1 MPPAGTTRRRSR
13 ATPVYDRIREDVL
26 SCSLPPGSRIHEQ
39 ALAKRHQVS
48 KSPVR
53 DALLRLQEQN
63 LVEVLPRKGYRVLP
77 ISAAD
82 AAELYQMRLLYE
94 QACVAGAIEHATDA
108 QLAGLDAFRGP
119 PSRKSLPAWIRYNRD
134 FHIGIARLC
143 GNSRLAR
150 AAIGVIEQFD
160 RLTYVGVRGVDKV
173 LGLQRFV
180 AEHAGIIDAMKQR
193 DKRRA
198 RALVREHIESSRKRT
213 LEAIANPVIVP

>member
-1 MPPAGTTRRRSR
+1 MPPAGTGNSR
-13 ATPVYDRIREDVL
+13 PIPVYDRIREEIL

-39 ALAKRHQVS
+39 ALAKRHLVS
-48 KSPVR
+48 KSPIR

-94 QACVAGAIEHATDA
+94 QACVAGAIEHAADV
-108 QLAGLDAFRGP
+108 QLAELDAFRRP

-160 RLTYVGVRGVDKV
+160 RLTYVGVRGLDKV
-173 LGLQRFV
+173 PGLQGFV